1 MSMTFSSPHSSSS
14 PSDGPIPDDPHTAA
28 DLPLPMT
35 ASVMLEHLPRDAQTA
50 LEKAGELGR
59 PDRIEEP
66 VTIRLQPIASAP
78 ALRQRVF
85 KISSSQR
92 FEAVIKFLR
101 RKLAGPAPAPTDPS
115 AVQPNA
121 SAASPAPAAGGGS
134 SAPASAS
141 TASPSTTAATSKR
154 KDKEE
159 GESAGQGGS
168 VAAAALREH
177 ESVFCYINNVFAP
190 SPDEN
195 VGNLWR
201 CFRSGDELVVG
212 YAVAPAFG

>member
-1 MSMTFSSPHSSSS
+1 MSATSSSPHSSSS

-35 ASVMLEHLPRDAQTA
+35 ASVILEHLPRDAQTA
-50 LEKAGELGR
+50 LEKAGELGVSK
-59 PDRIEEP
+59 

-85 KISSSQR
+85 KISSSQP

-101 RKLAGPAPAPTDPS
+101 RKL
-115 AVQPNA
+115 
-121 SAASPAPAAGGGS
+121 
-134 SAPASAS
+134 
-141 TASPSTTAATSKR
+141 
-154 KDKEE
+154 
-159 GESAGQGGS
+159 
-168 VAAAALREH
+168 AAALREH

-212 YAVAPAFG
+212 YAIAPAFG

>member
-1 MSMTFSSPHSSSS
+1 MSTTFSSPHSSSS

-35 ASVMLEHLPRDAQTA
+35 ASVILEHLPRDAQTA

-101 RKLAGPAPAPTDPS
+101 RKLAGPAPASTDPS
-115 AVQPNA
+115 AAQPNA
-121 SAASPAPAAGGGS
+121 SA
-134 SAPASAS
+134 PASVS

-168 VAAAALREH
+168 AAAAALREH

>member
-1 MSMTFSSPHSSSS
+1 MSATSSSPHSSSS
-14 PSDGPIPDDPHTAA
+14 PSDGSIPDDPHTAA

-35 ASVMLEHLPRDAQTA
+35 ASVILEHLPRDAQTA
-50 LEKAGELGR
+50 LEKAGELGVSK
-59 PDRIEEP
+59 

-101 RKLAGPAPAPTDPS
+101 RKLAGPAPAPTDPP

-121 SAASPAPAAGGGS
+121 SAASPTPAAAGAS
-134 SAPASAS
+134 SASAPPS
-141 TASPSTTAATSKR
+141 TASPSTTAPTSKR
-154 KDKEE
+154 ADKEE
-159 GESAGQGGS
+159 AESAGPRGP

-212 YAVAPAFG
+212 YAIAPAFG